1 MISITITS
9 YFRDAKIGGKMEIS
23 NENKK
28 TIIMRAYE
36 PHGSLLASNAASF
49 PGNTLPVQ

>member
-28 TIIMRAYE
+28 M
-36 PHGSLLASNAASF
+36 
-49 PGNTLPVQ
+49 